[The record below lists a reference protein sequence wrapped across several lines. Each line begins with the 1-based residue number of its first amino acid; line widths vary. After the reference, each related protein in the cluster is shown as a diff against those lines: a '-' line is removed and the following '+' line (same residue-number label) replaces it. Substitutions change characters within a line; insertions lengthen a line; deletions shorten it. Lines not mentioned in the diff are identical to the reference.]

1 MPVTTVS
8 IAIILQLVVID
19 GLTNATPALGF
30 QETVT
35 VLLLLCARVFG
46 KF

>member
-1 MPVTTVS
+1 MPMTTAS
-8 IAIILQLVVID
+8 TTIILQLMVID

-30 QETVT
+30 QETMI
-35 VLLLLCARVFG
+35 VLSLLCARVFG